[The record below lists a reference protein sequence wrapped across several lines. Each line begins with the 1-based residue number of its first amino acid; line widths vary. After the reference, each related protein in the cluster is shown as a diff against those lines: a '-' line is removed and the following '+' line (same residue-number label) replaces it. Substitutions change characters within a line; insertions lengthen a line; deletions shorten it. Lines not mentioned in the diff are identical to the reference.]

1 MVPGEN
7 EPEGHGHGRASGTD
21 RDRTDGDGRER
32 VFVTAGLLT
41 ALLERAAAAEP
52 ERANVVVG
60 TTPGAELEGTGGG
73 DGDDGNGHGIPSEA
87 AVLTHLYLPEAGR
100 SVRAVFG
107 VDLGRP
113 AGRGR
118 ARFVSHPQGPARL
131 TERDDLAAVV
141 LVATPPWEPEGVV
154 AYDRAGRRLALTVA
168 DAVPP
173 DGRL

>member
-1 MVPGEN
+1 MAPGEN
-7 EPEGHGHGRASGTD
+7 EPEGHGRASGTD
-21 RDRTDGDGRER
+21 HDRTDDDGRER

-52 ERANVVVG
+52 DRANVVVG
-60 TTPGAELEGTGGG
+60 TTPGAELETLDG
-73 DGDDGNGHGIPSEA
+73 DGDGDGHAVPPDA
-87 AVLTHLYLPEAGR
+87 AALTHLYLPEAGE

-141 LVATPPWEPEGVV
+141 LVATPPWEPAGVT
-154 AYDRAGRRLALTVA
+154 AYDRAGRRLALTVVDAAPPA
-168 DAVPP
+168 D
-173 DGRL
+173 RL

>member
-52 ERANVVVG
+52 DRANVVVG
-60 TTPGAELEGTGGG
+60 TTPGAELEAL
-73 DGDDGNGHGIPSEA
+73 DGAGEHAVPPDA
-87 AVLTHLYLPEAGR
+87 AALTHLYLPEAGE

-141 LVATPPWEPEGVV
+141 LVATPPWEPAGVT
-154 AYDRAGRRLALTVA
+154 AYDRAGRRLALTVVDAAPPA
-168 DAVPP
+168 D
-173 DGRL
+173 RL